1 MKGKPTVENRRF
13 KRYRVKE
20 GVYAV
25 LRDNGTRK
33 MGTMLDIS
41 RGGLSYQYVPENS
54 TENGTFQLDIF
65 MAGEGFRAKALPFRQ
80 VTDLEID
87 QNIPFS
93 SIPVRRSGVEFGS
106 LSDAQLAQVEAVI
119 TNDTVPCVH

>member
-65 MAGEGFRAKALPFRQ
+65 MAGEGFHRPGDRPEYPLQQHPRETK
-80 VTDLEID
+80 
-87 QNIPFS
+87 
-93 SIPVRRSGVEFGS
+93 RR
-106 LSDAQLAQVEAVI
+106 
-119 TNDTVPCVH
+119 